1 MDYQNF
7 DAVSLMQQAP
17 ANFFSPETM
26 ASMPS
31 FSSAGP
37 SFDTALNNFLPIGQG
52 AQGYS
57 NPNLAGSWMNMVQP
71 TFRYGVGG
79 AMNQPNNAGSLPGA
93 TTTLPTSPESPKA
106 SDPFSLAI
114 PEGVDKTTAYVLQQL
129 RAMKADGNTDWREQ
143 ADYIFDKRK
152 EEAERANKMGQ
163 WNTILGSFLKDVPK
177 ALSEPARRRNMYL
190 GDMLKS
196 QADAAREQAVG
207 IQQAIASMPGAP
219 ARNYIRI

>member
-1 MDYQNF
+1 MNYQNF

-17 ANFFSPETM
+17 ANFISPGTM
-26 ASMPS
+26 TG
-31 FSSAGP
+31 F
-37 SFDTALNNFLPIGQG
+37 
-52 AQGYS
+52 QGY
-57 NPNLAGSWMNMVQP
+57 NTPGLAGSWMDMVQP
-71 TFRYGVGG
+71 TFRYGLGG

-106 SDPFSLAI
+106 SDPFSLVI
-114 PEGVDKTTAYVLQQL
+114 PEGVDKTTAYVMQQL

-143 ADYIFDKRK
+143 ADYIRDMRR
-152 EEAERANKMGQ
+152 EEAKEANRMGQ
-163 WNTILGSFLKDVPK
+163 WNTIMGSVLKDIPR
-177 ALSEPARRRNMYL
+177 ALSEGARRRNMYI

-196 QADAAREQAVG
+196 QADAARERSVG